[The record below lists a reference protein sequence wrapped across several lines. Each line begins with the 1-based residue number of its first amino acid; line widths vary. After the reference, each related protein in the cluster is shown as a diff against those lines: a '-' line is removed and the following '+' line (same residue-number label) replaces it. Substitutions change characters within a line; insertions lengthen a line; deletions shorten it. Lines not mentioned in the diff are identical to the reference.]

1 MKVMILAAGR
11 GERMGNL
18 TQNCPKPLLK
28 VKGRCLIDWHLIKL
42 CEAGF
47 KDVVINVAYLSNE
60 IIEFVG
66 DGSKWGLNISISE
79 EEQALETAGG
89 IKKAIKYLGDK
100 PFAAINADIFS
111 DYNYENLKARS
122 LQNNSMGHLVLV
134 NNPEHNLKGDF
145 GIMDNGILT
154 MNSKRSLT
162 FSGIAI
168 YDPKFFSKLTEGN
181 KIKLAPILEIAI
193 NKKCIQGELYEEI
206 KPNIFAKSHLECFE
220 QTRL

>member
-47 KDVVINVAYLSNE
+47 KDIVINVAYLSKE

-66 DGSKWGLNISISE
+66 DGSKWRLNISISE

-89 IKKAIKYLGDK
+89 IKKAIKYLGDE
-100 PFAAINADIFS
+100 PFLVINADIFS
-111 DYNYENLKARS
+111 DYNYKNLKMTS
-122 LQNNSMGHLVLV
+122 LQKKSLGHLVLV

-145 GIMDNGILT
+145 GIMDDGILI
-154 MNSKRSLT
+154 MNSERRLT

-168 YDPKFFSKLTEGN
+168 YDPKFFSELAEGN

-193 NKKCIQGELYEEI
+193 NKKCIQGEL
-206 KPNIFAKSHLECFE
+206 FE
-220 QTRL
+220 GLWSDVGTPERLNMINLNE

>member
-42 CEAGF
+42 SEAGF
-47 KDVVINVAYLSNE
+47 KDVVINVAYLSKE

-89 IKKAIKYLGDK
+89 IKKAIKYLWDE
-100 PFAAINADIFS
+100 PFAVINADIFS
-111 DYNYENLKARS
+111 DYNYKNLKNRS
-122 LQNNSMGHLVLV
+122 LQKKSIGHLVLV
-134 NNPEHNLKGDF
+134 NNPEHNPKGDF
-145 GIMDNGILT
+145 GIMDDGILT
-154 MNSKRSLT
+154 MNSERPLT

-168 YDPKFFSKLTEGN
+168 YDPKFFSGLTRGI
-181 KIKLAPILEIAI
+181 KIKLAPMLEIAI
-193 NKKCIQGELYEEI
+193 NKKCIQGEL
-206 KPNIFAKSHLECFE
+206 FE
-220 QTRL
+220 GAWSDVGTPERLNMINLDD

>member
-47 KDVVINVAYLSNE
+47 KDVVINVAYLSKE

-89 IKKAIKYLGDK
+89 IKKAIKYLGDEA
-100 PFAAINADIFS
+100 FAVINADIFS
-111 DYNYENLKARS
+111 DYNYKNLKNRS
-122 LQNNSMGHLVLV
+122 LQKKSIGHLVLV
-134 NNPEHNLKGDF
+134 NNPEHNPKGDF
-145 GIMDNGILT
+145 GIMDDGILI
-154 MNSKRSLT
+154 MNSERPLT

-168 YDPKFFSKLTEGN
+168 YDPKFFSELAEGN

-193 NKKCIQGELYEEI
+193 NKKCIQGELFDGLWSDIGTPE
-206 KPNIFAKSHLECFE
+206 
-220 QTRL
+220 RLNMINLDE

>member
-28 VKGRCLIDWHLIKL
+28 VKGKCLIDWHLSKL

-47 KDVVINVAYLSNE
+47 RDVVINVAYLSKE
-60 IIEFVG
+60 IIDFVG
-66 DGSKWGLNISISE
+66 DGSNWKLNISISE
-79 EEQALETAGG
+79 EIEALETAGG
-89 IKKAIKYLGDK
+89 IKKAIKYLGDE
-100 PFAAINADIFS
+100 PFAVINADIFS
-111 DYNYENLKARS
+111 DYNYKNLKMIS

-154 MNSKRSLT
+154 MNSERPLT

-168 YDPKFFSKLTEGN
+168 YDPKFFSELTEGN

-193 NKKCIQGELYEEI
+193 NKKYIQGEL
-206 KPNIFAKSHLECFE
+206 FE
-220 QTRL
+220 GLWSDVGTPERLNMINLDE

>member
-47 KDVVINVAYLSNE
+47 KDVVINVAYLSKE

-89 IKKAIKYLGDK
+89 IKKAIKYLGDE
-100 PFAAINADIFS
+100 PFAVINADIFS
-111 DYNYENLKARS
+111 DYNYKNLKNRS
-122 LQNNSMGHLVLV
+122 LQKKSIGHLVLV
-134 NNPEHNLKGDF
+134 NNPEHNPKGDF
-145 GIMDNGILT
+145 GIMDDGILT
-154 MNSKRSLT
+154 MNSERPLT

-168 YDPKFFSKLTEGN
+168 YDPKFFSELAEGN

-193 NKKCIQGELYEEI
+193 NKKCIQGELFDGLWSDIGTPE
-206 KPNIFAKSHLECFE
+206 
-220 QTRL
+220 RLNMINLDE

>member
-42 CEAGF
+42 YDAGF
-47 KDVVINVAYLSNE
+47 KDVVINVAYLSKE

-89 IKKAIKYLGDK
+89 IKKAIKYLGDEA
-100 PFAAINADIFS
+100 FAVINADIFS
-111 DYNYENLKARS
+111 DYNYKNLKNRS
-122 LQNNSMGHLVLV
+122 LQKKSIGHLVLV
-134 NNPEHNLKGDF
+134 NNPEHNPKGDF
-145 GIMDNGILT
+145 GIMDDGILT
-154 MNSKRSLT
+154 MNSERPLT

-168 YDPKFFSKLTEGN
+168 YDPKFFSELAEGN
-181 KIKLAPILEIAI
+181 KIKLAPMLEIAI
-193 NKKCIQGELYEEI
+193 NKKCIQGELFDGLWSDVGTPE
-206 KPNIFAKSHLECFE
+206 
-220 QTRL
+220 RLNMINLDE

>member
-18 TQNCPKPLLK
+18 TQSCPKPLLK

-42 CEAGF
+42 YEAGF
-47 KDVVINVAYLSNE
+47 KDVVINVAYLSKE
-60 IIEFVG
+60 IIAFVG

-89 IKKAIKYLGDK
+89 IKKAIKYLGDE
-100 PFAAINADIFS
+100 PFTVINADIFS
-111 DYNYENLKARS
+111 DYNYKNLKNRS
-122 LQNNSMGHLVLV
+122 LQKKSIGHLVLV

-145 GIMDNGILT
+145 GIMEDGILT
-154 MNSKRSLT
+154 MNAERPLT

-168 YDPKFFSKLTEGN
+168 YDPKFFSELTEGN

-193 NKKCIQGELYEEI
+193 NKKCIQGEL
-206 KPNIFAKSHLECFE
+206 FE
-220 QTRL
+220 GLWSDVGTPERLNMINLDE

>member
-28 VKGRCLIDWHLIKL
+28 VKGRSLIDWHLIKL
-42 CEAGF
+42 SEAGF
-47 KDVVINVAYLSNE
+47 KDVVINVAYLSKD

-89 IKKAIKYLGDK
+89 IKKAIKYLGDE
-100 PFAAINADIFS
+100 PFAVINADIFS
-111 DYNYENLKARS
+111 DYNYENLKNRS

-154 MNSKRSLT
+154 MNSEGPLT

-168 YDPKFFSKLTEGN
+168 YDPKFFSELTKEN

-193 NKKCIQGELYEEI
+193 NKKCIQGEL
-206 KPNIFAKSHLECFE
+206 FE
-220 QTRL
+220 GLWSDIGTPERLNRINLNE

>member
-47 KDVVINVAYLSNE
+47 KDIVINVAYLSKE

-89 IKKAIKYLGDK
+89 IKKAIKYLGDEA
-100 PFAAINADIFS
+100 FAVINADIFS

-154 MNSKRSLT
+154 MNFERSLT

-168 YDPKFFSKLTEGN
+168 YDPKFFSELAEGN

-193 NKKCIQGELYEEI
+193 NKKCIQGEL
-206 KPNIFAKSHLECFE
+206 FE
-220 QTRL
+220 GLWSDVGTPERLNMINLNE

>member
-28 VKGRCLIDWHLIKL
+28 VKGKCLIDWHLSKL

-47 KDVVINVAYLSNE
+47 RDVVINVAYLSKE
-60 IIEFVG
+60 IIDFVG
-66 DGSKWGLNISISE
+66 DGSNWKLNISISE
-79 EEQALETAGG
+79 EIEALETAGG
-89 IKKAIKYLGDK
+89 IKKAIKYLGDE
-100 PFAAINADIFS
+100 PFAVINADIFS
-111 DYNYENLKARS
+111 DYNYKNLKMIS
-122 LQNNSMGHLVLV
+122 LQNNSIGNLVLV

-154 MNSKRSLT
+154 MNSERPLT
-162 FSGIAI
+162 FSGISI
-168 YDPKFFSKLTEGN
+168 YDPKFFSELTEGN

-193 NKKCIQGELYEEI
+193 NKKYIQCEL
-206 KPNIFAKSHLECFE
+206 FE
-220 QTRL
+220 GAWSYVGTPERLSMINLDE

>member
-42 CEAGF
+42 CDAGF
-47 KDVVINVAYLSNE
+47 KDVVINVAYLSKE

-89 IKKAIKYLGDK
+89 IKQAIKYLGEEA
-100 PFAAINADIFS
+100 FAVINADIFS
-111 DYNYENLKARS
+111 DYNYKDLKKRS
-122 LQNNSMGHLVLV
+122 LENKRMGHLVLV

-145 GIMDNGILT
+145 GITDDGILT
-154 MNSKRSLT
+154 MSSERPLT

-168 YDPKFFSKLTEGN
+168 YDPKFFSELAEGN

-193 NKKCIQGELYEEI
+193 SKKCIQGEL
-206 KPNIFAKSHLECFE
+206 FE
-220 QTRL
+220 GLWSDVGTPERLNMINLDE

>member
-47 KDVVINVAYLSNE
+47 KDVVINVAYLSKE

-89 IKKAIKYLGDK
+89 IKKAIKYLGDEA
-100 PFAAINADIFS
+100 FAVINADIFS
-111 DYNYENLKARS
+111 DYNYKNLKNRS
-122 LQNNSMGHLVLV
+122 LQKKSIGHLVLV
-134 NNPEHNLKGDF
+134 NNPEHNPKGDF
-145 GIMDNGILT
+145 GIMDDGILI
-154 MNSKRSLT
+154 MNSERPLT

-168 YDPKFFSKLTEGN
+168 YDPKFFSELAEGN
-181 KIKLAPILEIAI
+181 KIKLAPMLEIAI
-193 NKKCIQGELYEEI
+193 NKKCIQGELFDGLWSDVGTPE
-206 KPNIFAKSHLECFE
+206 
-220 QTRL
+220 RLNMINLDE

>member
-47 KDVVINVAYLSNE
+47 KDIVINVAYLSKE

-79 EEQALETAGG
+79 EKHALETAGG
-89 IKKAIKYLGDK
+89 IKKAMKYLGDEA
-100 PFAAINADIFS
+100 FAVINADIFS

-154 MNSKRSLT
+154 MNFERSLT

-168 YDPKFFSKLTEGN
+168 YDPKFFSELAEGN

-193 NKKCIQGELYEEI
+193 NKKCIQGELFDGLWSDIGTPE
-206 KPNIFAKSHLECFE
+206 
-220 QTRL
+220 RLNMINLDE

>member
-28 VKGRCLIDWHLIKL
+28 VKGRCLIDWHLSKL

-47 KDVVINVAYLSNE
+47 KDVLINVAYLSKE

-89 IKKAIKYLGDK
+89 IKQAIKYLGDE
-100 PFAAINADIFS
+100 PFAVINADIFS
-111 DYNYENLKARS
+111 DYNYKNLKMIS
-122 LQNNSMGHLVLV
+122 LQKKSMGHLVLV

-145 GIMDNGILT
+145 GIMDDEILT
-154 MNSKRSLT
+154 MNSERSLT

-168 YDPKFFSKLTEGN
+168 YDPKFFSELTGGS

-193 NKKCIQGELYEEI
+193 NKKYIQGEL
-206 KPNIFAKSHLECFE
+206 FE
-220 QTRL
+220 GAWSDVGTQERLNMINLDE

>member
-11 GERMGNL
+11 GKRMGNL

-47 KDVVINVAYLSNE
+47 KDVVINVAYLSKE
-60 IIEFVG
+60 IIDFVG

-89 IKKAIKYLGDK
+89 IKKAIKYLGDE
-100 PFAAINADIFS
+100 PFAVINADIFS
-111 DYNYENLKARS
+111 DYNYKNLKNRS
-122 LQNNSMGHLVLV
+122 LQKKSIGHLVLV
-134 NNPEHNLKGDF
+134 NNPEHNPKGDF
-145 GIMDNGILT
+145 GIMDDGILT
-154 MNSKRSLT
+154 MNSERSLT

-168 YDPKFFSKLTEGN
+168 YDPKFFSELAEGN
-181 KIKLAPILEIAI
+181 KIKLAPILELAI
-193 NKKCIQGELYEEI
+193 DKKCIQGELFDGLWSDIGTPE
-206 KPNIFAKSHLECFE
+206 
-220 QTRL
+220 RLNMINLDE

>member
-42 CEAGF
+42 YDAGF
-47 KDVVINVAYLSNE
+47 KDVVINVAYLSKE

-66 DGSKWGLNISISE
+66 DGSKWGLNIFISE

-89 IKKAIKYLGDK
+89 IKQAIKYLGDE
-100 PFAAINADIFS
+100 PFAVINADIFS
-111 DYNYENLKARS
+111 DYNYKNLKNSS
-122 LQNNSMGHLVLV
+122 LENKRMGHLVLV

-145 GIMDNGILT
+145 GIMDDGVLT
-154 MNSKRSLT
+154 MNSERLLT
-162 FSGIAI
+162 FSGIAV
-168 YDPKFFSKLTEGN
+168 YDPKFFSELAEGN
-181 KIKLAPILEIAI
+181 KIKLAPMLDIAI
-193 NKKCIQGELYEEI
+193 NKKCIQGELFDGLWSDVGTPE
-206 KPNIFAKSHLECFE
+206 
-220 QTRL
+220 RLNMINLDE

>member
-1 MKVMILAAGR
+1 MKVMILAAGK

-18 TQNCPKPLLK
+18 TQNCPKPLLE

-47 KDVVINVAYLSNE
+47 KEVVINVAYLSKE

-89 IKKAIKYLGDK
+89 IKKAIKYLGDE
-100 PFAAINADIFS
+100 PFAVINADIFS
-111 DYNYENLKARS
+111 DYNYQNLK
-122 LQNNSMGHLVLV
+122 NSALENKRIAHLVLV

-145 GIMDNGILT
+145 GIMDDGVLT
-154 MNSKRSLT
+154 MNSEKSLT

-168 YDPKFFSKLTEGN
+168 YDPKFFSELTEGN

-193 NKKCIQGELYEEI
+193 SKKYIQGEL
-206 KPNIFAKSHLECFE
+206 FE
-220 QTRL
+220 GLWSDVGTPERLNMINLDE

>member
-18 TQNCPKPLLK
+18 TQNRPKPLLK

-42 CEAGF
+42 YDAGF
-47 KDVVINVAYLSNE
+47 KDVVINVAYLSKE

-66 DGSKWGLNISISE
+66 DGSKWGLNIFISE

-89 IKKAIKYLGDK
+89 IKQAIKYLGDE
-100 PFAAINADIFS
+100 PFAVINADIFS
-111 DYNYENLKARS
+111 DYNYQNLK
-122 LQNNSMGHLVLV
+122 NSALENKRIAHLVLV

-145 GIMDNGILT
+145 GIMDDGVLT
-154 MNSKRSLT
+154 MNSEKPLT

-168 YDPKFFSKLTEGN
+168 YDPKFFSELAEGD
-181 KIKLAPILEIAI
+181 KIKLAPMLEIAI
-193 NKKCIQGELYEEI
+193 NKKCIQGEL
-206 KPNIFAKSHLECFE
+206 FE
-220 QTRL
+220 GLWSDVGTPERLDMINFDE

>member
-28 VKGRCLIDWHLIKL
+28 VKGRSLIDWHLIKL

-47 KDVVINVAYLSNE
+47 KDIVINVAYLSKE

-89 IKKAIKYLGDK
+89 IKKAIKYLGDE
-100 PFAAINADIFS
+100 PFAVINADIFS

-154 MNSKRSLT
+154 MNFERSLT

-168 YDPKFFSKLTEGN
+168 YDPKFFSELAEGN

-193 NKKCIQGELYEEI
+193 NKKCIQGEL
-206 KPNIFAKSHLECFE
+206 FE
-220 QTRL
+220 GLWSDVGTPERLNMINLNE

>member
-42 CEAGF
+42 SEAGF
-47 KDVVINVAYLSNE
+47 KDVVINVAYLSKE

-89 IKKAIKYLGDK
+89 IKKANKYLGDE
-100 PFAAINADIFS
+100 PFVVINADIFS
-111 DYNYENLKARS
+111 DYNYKNLKNRS
-122 LQNNSMGHLVLV
+122 LQKKSIGHLVLV
-134 NNPEHNLKGDF
+134 NNPEHNPKGDF
-145 GIMDNGILT
+145 GIMDDGILT
-154 MNSKRSLT
+154 MNSERPLT

-168 YDPKFFSKLTEGN
+168 YDPKFFSELAEGN

-193 NKKCIQGELYEEI
+193 NKKCIQGEL
-206 KPNIFAKSHLECFE
+206 FE
-220 QTRL
+220 GLWSDVGTPERLNMINLDE

>member
-47 KDVVINVAYLSNE
+47 KDIVINVAYLSKE
-60 IIEFVG
+60 IIDFVG
-66 DGSKWGLNISISE
+66 DGSNWKLNISISE
-79 EEQALETAGG
+79 EVEALETAGG
-89 IKKAIKYLGDK
+89 IKKAIKYLGDE
-100 PFAAINADIFS
+100 PFAVINADIFS
-111 DYNYENLKARS
+111 NYNYKQLKMTP
-122 LQNNSMGHLVLV
+122 LQRKSMGHLVLV
-134 NNPEHNLKGDF
+134 NNPKHNVLGDF
-145 GIMDNGILT
+145 GLMDDGVLT
-154 MNSKRSLT
+154 MISDRPLT

-168 YDPKFFSKLTEGN
+168 SDPKFFSELTEGD

-193 NKKCIQGELYEEI
+193 NKKWIQGEL
-206 KPNIFAKSHLECFE
+206 FE
-220 QTRL
+220 GTWSDVGTPERLNMINLDE

>member
-1 MKVMILAAGR
+1 MILAAGR

-42 CEAGF
+42 CDAGF
-47 KDVVINVAYLSNE
+47 KDVVINVAYLSKE

-66 DGSKWGLNISISE
+66 DGSKWGLDISISE

-89 IKKAIKYLGDK
+89 IKQAIKHLGDE
-100 PFAAINADIFS
+100 PFAVINADIFS
-111 DYNYENLKARS
+111 DYNYKNIKNRS
-122 LQNNSMGHLVLV
+122 LENKRIGHLVLV

-145 GIMDNGILT
+145 GIMDDGILT
-154 MNSKRSLT
+154 MNSERPLT

-168 YDPKFFSKLTEGN
+168 YDPKFFSELTEGN
-181 KIKLAPILEIAI
+181 KIKLAPILETAI
-193 NKKCIQGELYEEI
+193 NKKCIQGEL
-206 KPNIFAKSHLECFE
+206 FE
-220 QTRL
+220 GLWSDVGTPERLDMINFDE

>member
-42 CEAGF
+42 YEAGF
-47 KDVVINVAYLSNE
+47 KDVVINVAYLSKE

-89 IKKAIKYLGDK
+89 IKKAIKYLGDE
-100 PFAAINADIFS
+100 PFVVINADIFS

-154 MNSKRSLT
+154 MNFERSLT

-168 YDPKFFSKLTEGN
+168 YNPKFFSELAEGN

-193 NKKCIQGELYEEI
+193 NKKCIQGEL
-206 KPNIFAKSHLECFE
+206 FE
-220 QTRL
+220 GLWSDVGTPERLNMINLNE